1 MNNSLRGQLQQH
13 CSLAEYTSWRVGGP
27 AKQLY
32 KPADIADLSLFL
44 QTLPANEPIVWLGLG
59 SNTLIRDKGFA
70 GTVIITQG
78 LLKQIDT
85 IQPELLRA
93 EAGVACASLART
105 AVRQGLLGIEFLA
118 GIPGTIGGALRMNAG
133 CFNGETW
140 QFVTE
145 VEMMNRKGEI
155 VKRPPNEFAVA
166 YRQVVAKHP
175 DEWFIAGYFR
185 LQAGDKQ
192 KGLDQIRHLLD
203 RRAATQPTGDYSC
216 GSVFRNPPGDHAARL
231 IESCGLK
238 GHRIGDAVVSEKHA
252 NFIVNIG
259 HATAKDIEQLIET
272 VAMRV
277 AEQCGVELQT
287 EVHVLGEK

>member
-1 MNNSLRGQLQQH
+1 MNKSLRGQLHQQ

-27 AKQLY
+27 AKQVY
-32 KPADIADLSLFL
+32 KPADVADLSLFL
-44 QTLPANEPIVWLGLG
+44 QMLPANEPIIWLGLG

-78 LLKQIDT
+78 LLKQIAT
-85 IQPELLRA
+85 IQPNLLRA

-145 VEMMNRKGEI
+145 VEVMNRNGEI
-155 VKRPPNEFAVA
+155 LKRSPDDFAIA
-166 YRQVVAKHP
+166 YRQVDAKYS

-185 LQAGDKQ
+185 LQSGDKQ

-238 GHRIGDAVVSEKHA
+238 GYRIGDAVVSEKHA

-259 HATAKDIEQLIET
+259 HATANDIEQLIAT
-272 VAMRV
+272 VATRV

-287 EVHVLGEK
+287 EMHVFGEK